1 MGRCRSRGNLCDCIN
16 HGTGFTTKRGFLIEF
31 EAYML
36 GTSPVVPLEHTL
48 QSSRTA
54 APPMTPAQSREQ
66 SVPADVKGVWIRQ
79 DTLLHRNAAEGWEG
93 ETEHKTRIII
103 Y

>member
-1 MGRCRSRGNLCDCIN
+1 
-16 HGTGFTTKRGFLIEF
+16 
-31 EAYML
+31 ML